1 MPFLWFNDQAD
12 EAVNF
17 YLTVFKD
24 SKIIQVTHYGEGTPM
39 PAGTVMTVGF
49 EINGEEFVAL
59 NGGPVFNFTPAISF
73 VVKCISQEEVDW
85 YWEKLTEGGEAMQC
99 GWLKDKYGVSW
110 QIVPVAFLDMIKG
123 PDKDKVNKV
132 MQAMLQM
139 NKLDLRIL
147 EKAYESA

>member
-99 GWLKDKYGVSW
+99 G
-110 QIVPVAFLDMIKG
+110 
-123 PDKDKVNKV
+123 
-132 MQAMLQM
+132 
-139 NKLDLRIL
+139 
-147 EKAYESA
+147 